1 MESKN
6 SILQL
11 HNPIMELC
19 YISFY
24 LPRGNVRGFVY
35 KCCVTRDKAGACFDN
50 CFQVREE
57 TEHAQ
62 HRNPPYGSVTEA
74 LGKANTRDLL
84 TELYKLTAAKD
95 RLLIDLL
102 NTSNFP
108 RSKMGNQD
116 GKFQDVAGASPFLD
130 ESSIPT
136 DFQESLTASVDKKAF
151 SSKGKK
157 GRRFSRRKE
166 SLEDFVNKKIKWK
179 SQPEAGMAP
188 GREKTPS
195 IKVSVTSLVDNLRPR
210 LQAVENKDIYGSGAS
225 VNTTSGRPSESSGVL
240 GPGSLAGSSQSLYD
254 NDVFG
259 DFPSISQN
267 DGAVGDLQ
275 DVLRMVQEQQKGAT
289 SHSILL
295 NKDNLEYIDG
305 DQVCMEKDFKTVV
318 AKVQD
323 VVPCVQKVVT
333 TYSLS
338 DDSSKEGRCENITT
352 VHSAMS
358 SDFVSKVDVLNLNET
373 FVNDKEEKSEK
384 YPRVEYV
391 VKETQQVCG
400 VVNKSLLRV
409 RKSDKVEDTEY
420 WSGQLD
426 HKGKPHGRVSPILM
440 KPVTT
445 SQESLNILT
454 VSQLNSKVEKPI
466 TNQPSD
472 CAMLRH
478 SFPSSNNVNREVSPV
493 LSPFSSRL
501 PSPQLYHRILA
512 LPTKPFEDDLKSW
525 GREMHWPVRD
535 YSKEPSF
542 LPKLGL
548 KTKASSL
555 TNLGPDSSIADDFR
569 QKPKGNGKLQ
579 TLHLDLP
586 PPGGGIVRGVA
597 KSLADFQTEVSD
609 QLVRPDRNL
618 LHLTLDIHPDNS
630 PSEPEDR
637 TPGRLQA
644 VWPPP
649 KPKDEEEKVGLKYT
663 EAEYQA
669 AILQQKRKHKEELES
684 LKSQFEVEIFNV
696 RGEQA
701 VQTSRLEE
709 TIKSLREELENRL
722 NKGNGEVKDACIS
735 TEDEILPKTFRNVY
749 IQTDRDTF
757 LKPCDENKTQK
768 NTHTLPKK
776 LNIPSRSQ
784 NLANS
789 TETQEPSFI
798 VPPPPPPLPSSL
810 GDQFQPPPA
819 PPLANASF
827 IPPPPPLPGFRPPAP
842 PPLPGFG
849 GPPPPPPL
857 PGFGGPPPPPP
868 LPGFGGPPPPPPLP
882 GFGGP
887 PPPPP
892 LPGFG
897 GPLPP
902 GFGGPPPPPGSG
914 PPPPPGSGPLPPP
927 GSGPPPPPSSF
938 GRFLSKQLPPRKPQI
953 EPGCPM
959 KPLYWTRIQLKSNS
973 AKPSLWDSLKEPE
986 IADTKEFEDL
996 FGKASLK
1003 QKKKPLS
1010 ESYEKKTKAKKII
1023 KLLDGK
1029 RSQAVGILISSLHLD
1044 MKDIQQ
1050 AILNVDDS
1058 VVDLETLEALY
1069 ENRAQKDELETI
1081 KKHYETSKAEDVKLL
1096 DKPEQFL
1103 YELSQIP
1110 NFTERAK
1117 CIIFQSVF
1125 AEGICSI
1132 HRKIDI
1138 VTRISMSLLEMDS
1151 VKNVMGLILAFGNY
1165 MNGGNRTRGQAD
1177 GFGLEILPKL
1187 KDVKSRDNGLSL
1199 VDYVV
1204 RYYLRHF
1211 DQDAGTDNSVFP
1223 LPEPQDFFLAA
1234 QVKFEDVEK
1243 DLRKLSK
1250 DLDVCEKQSNVVV
1263 RDSPEDHLQPFK
1275 DRMAEFITKAKE
1287 EHETEESNL
1296 STAHSSFEESAG
1308 FFGVKPKP
1316 GEKEISPNSFF
1327 VVWYEFCSD
1336 FKAVWKR
1343 ESKAL
1348 STERLRLAQESVNKL
1363 TAEKKVET
1371 KKINPAA
1378 SLKERLRQKEASVAN
1393 N

>member
-1 MESKN
+1 MESNN

-11 HNPIMELC
+11 HQPIMELC
-19 YISFY
+19 YVSFY
-24 LPRGNVRGFVY
+24 LPRGNVRGFSY

-62 HRNPPYGSVTEA
+62 HRDPPYGSFTEA
-74 LGKANTRDLL
+74 LRKTSTRDLL

-95 RLLIDLL
+95 RLLFELL
-102 NTSNFP
+102 NTSQSP

-116 GKFQDVAGASPFLD
+116 GKFQDLAGASSFLD
-130 ESSIPT
+130 ESSIPF
-136 DFQESLTASVDKKAF
+136 DFQESLTASVEKKAL

-166 SLEDFVNKKIKWK
+166 SIEDFVNKKIKWK
-179 SQPEAGMAP
+179 GAPETGS
-188 GREKTPS
+188 REKTPS
-195 IKVSVTSLVDNLRPR
+195 IKVSLAGSSDNFLRPR
-210 LQAVENKDIYGSGAS
+210 LKSVENKDAYVSGLSAKNS
-225 VNTTSGRPSESSGVL
+225 HGRPSESSGIL
-240 GPGSLAGSSQSLYD
+240 GSGSTAGSSQSLYD

-259 DFPSISQN
+259 DYPYVPKNGSPM
-267 DGAVGDLQ
+267 GDLQ
-275 DVLRMVQEQQKGAT
+275 DVLRMVQDQQKDIAA
-289 SHSILL
+289 HSDLL
-295 NKDNLEYIDG
+295 NRGNLEYIDS
-305 DQVCMEKDFKTVV
+305 DQSYMERDVKTVV
-318 AKVQD
+318 AKVQEFS
-323 VVPCVQKVVT
+323 PRVQRVVT
-333 TYSLS
+333 TYSFS
-338 DDSSKEGRCENITT
+338 DDSSKEGRCENVTT
-352 VHSAMS
+352 VHSAVS
-358 SDFVSKVDVLNLNET
+358 NEFVSKVDVLNLNET
-373 FVNDKEEKSEK
+373 FVKDKDENSEKPIQVENLVDKE
-384 YPRVEYV
+384 
-391 VKETQQVCG
+391 TLQLQG
-400 VVNKSLLRV
+400 FVNKSLLRV
-409 RKSDKVEDTEY
+409 LKSDNVDETEY
-420 WSGQLD
+420 WLGQLD
-426 HKGKPHGRVSPILM
+426 HKGGHG
-440 KPVTT
+440 PVKQGTSSQEPLYLSTT
-445 SQESLNILT
+445 SQSA
-454 VSQLNSKVEKPI
+454 SKVEKPFTI
-466 TNQPSD
+466 PPVD
-472 CAMLRH
+472 CPMPRH
-478 SFPSSNNVNREVSPV
+478 SFSSSSNVNKEVSPV
-493 LSPFSSRL
+493 SSPFSSRL
-501 PSPQLYHRILA
+501 PSPQLHHRILP
-512 LPTKPFEDDLKSW
+512 LPTKPFEDDPRSW
-525 GREMHWPVRD
+525 GRPIRD
-535 YSKEPSF
+535 YIKEPSSF
-542 LPKLGL
+542 PRLGGR
-548 KTKASSL
+548 TKASSL
-555 TNLGPDSSIADDFR
+555 TNLGPDSCITDDFR
-569 QKPKGNGKLQ
+569 QKSKGNGKLHALQ
-579 TLHLDLP
+579 LDLP
-586 PPGGGIVRGVA
+586 PPGGGILRGIA
-597 KSLADFQTEVSD
+597 KSLADFQALASD
-609 QLVRPDRNL
+609 QQTRPDRNL
-618 LHLTLDIHPDNS
+618 LHLTLDIKPDNS
-630 PSEPEDR
+630 PSDPEDR

-649 KPKDEEEKVGLKYT
+649 KPKDEGEKVGLKYT

-669 AILQQKRKHKEELES
+669 DILKEKRKHREELEK

-701 VQTSRLEE
+701 VQTTRLEE
-709 TIKSLREELENRL
+709 TIQSLREELENIH
-722 NKGNGEVKDACIS
+722 NKGKGELIDACVS
-735 TEDEILPKTFRNVY
+735 TEDENPPKTFRNVY

-757 LKPCDENKTQK
+757 LKPSEEENKIQK
-768 NTHTLPKK
+768 SNHIVPKK
-776 LNIPSRSQ
+776 LNISSINQSLISP
-784 NLANS
+784 
-789 TETQEPSFI
+789 TETREPSSF
-798 VPPPPPPLPSSL
+798 VPPPPPPLPSSSS
-810 GDQFQPPPA
+810 
-819 PPLANASF
+819 SF

-842 PPLPGFG
+842 PPLAGFLPPPPPPLPGS

-857 PGFGGPPPPPP
+857 PGSGPPPPPP
-868 LPGFGGPPPPPPLP
+868 LPGSGPPPPPPLP
-882 GFGGP
+882 GSGP

-892 LPGFG
+892 LPG
-897 GPLPP
+897 
-902 GFGGPPPPPGSG
+902 SG
-914 PPPPPGSGPLPPP
+914 PPPPPPPP
-927 GSGPPPPPSSF
+927 GFGPPPPPAFGSF
-938 GRFLSKQLPPRKPQI
+938 FGGFLSRDAPPRKPPI

-959 KPLYWTRIQLKSNS
+959 KPLYWTRIQLKTNS

-996 FGKASLK
+996 FCKASVQ

-1081 KKHYETSKAEDVKLL
+1081 RKHYENSTAEDVKLL

-1125 AEGICSI
+1125 AEGIGSV

-1138 VTRISMSLLEMDS
+1138 VSRTCTNLLEMDS
-1151 VKNVMGLILAFGNY
+1151 VKNIMGLVLAFGNY

-1187 KDVKSRDNGLSL
+1187 KDVKSRDNGVSL

-1204 RYYLRHF
+1204 RYFLRHF
-1211 DQDAGTDNSVFP
+1211 DKDAGTDNSVFP

-1234 QVKFEDVEK
+1234 QVKFEDLEK
-1243 DLRKLSK
+1243 DLRKLKK
-1250 DLDVCEKQSNVVV
+1250 DLEVCEKQANTVMK
-1263 RDSPEDHLQPFK
+1263 DSPEDHLQPFK
-1275 DRMAEFITKAKE
+1275 DRMTEFAQKAKD
-1287 EHETEESNL
+1287 EHKTEEDNL
-1296 STAHSSFEESAG
+1296 SKAQSSFEETVG
-1308 FFGVKPKP
+1308 FFGAKPKA

-1343 ESKAL
+1343 ESQAF
-1348 STERLRLAQESVNKL
+1348 STERLRAAQESVNKL